1 MIYQIEVKGKLDE
14 SWSDWLGDAS
24 ITSTLGEDE
33 TSLWVTTLVVE
44 VPDSPAL
51 FGILDHIRDL
61 NLTLVSVRE
70 IAQGQTPNQLSIR
83 RLQ

>member
-61 NLTLVSVRE
+61 NLTLVSVRG